1 MRCII
6 IRKNRVLLVFNV
18 IIALTV
24 AVSLGIT
31 VIAVG
36 INDSDSTVPITSVS
50 TEKESVALTVNV
62 YEYTDVEAYLE
73 IFKKA
78 KATFFV
84 SEEFQETCPE
94 KVKLII
100 EKGHSIGILEN
111 DVNISKNELYDRL
124 ATRIERM
131 ARLTDR
137 NIDFIRIDEEDC
149 DEAIIKNIYAIGL
162 LPVQWSED
170 DDDFSRG
177 DVVLITDIK
186 TAEEA
191 IKKSA
196 ADGIET
202 VTVDEL
208 IGGYFDYQQAI
219 RF

>member
-1 MRCII
+1 M
-6 IRKNRVLLVFNV
+6 VFNV

-36 INDSDSTVPITSVS
+36 INEGERPVPITSVS
-50 TEKESVALTVNV
+50 STKDEVALTVNV
-62 YEYTDVEAYLE
+62 YEYTDVDAYLE

-78 KATFFV
+78 KVTFFI

-100 EKGHSIGILEN
+100 EKGHSIGILEKKLN
-111 DVNISKNELYDRL
+111 VSKNELYDRL
-124 ATRIERM
+124 AARIERL

-137 NIDFIRIDEEDC
+137 NTGLIRIDEDNC
-149 DEAIIKNIYAIGL
+149 DETVIGNIYSIGL
-162 LPVQWSED
+162 LPVQWSKD

-177 DVVLITDIK
+177 DIILIADIK
-186 TAEEA
+186 MAEEA

-208 IGGYFDYQQAI
+208 IS
-219 RF
+219 

>member
-1 MRCII
+1 M
-6 IRKNRVLLVFNV
+6 VFNV

-36 INDSDSTVPITSVS
+36 IDEGERPVPITSVS
-50 TEKESVALTVNV
+50 TQKDEVALTVNV
-62 YEYTDVEAYLE
+62 YEYTDVDAYLG
-73 IFKKA
+73 IFKNA
-78 KATFFV
+78 KATFFI

-100 EKGHSIGILEN
+100 EKGHSIGILEK
-111 DVNISKNELYDRL
+111 DEKVSKNELYDRL
-124 ATRIERM
+124 AIRIERM
-131 ARLTDR
+131 ARITGKNTDL
-137 NIDFIRIDEEDC
+137 IRVDEDYC
-149 DEAIIKNIYAIGL
+149 DESVIKNIYSIGL
-162 LPVQWSED
+162 LPVQWSKD

-177 DVVLITDIK
+177 DIILIADIK
-186 TAEEA
+186 MAEEA

-208 IGGYFDYQQAI
+208 IS
-219 RF
+219 

>member
-1 MRCII
+1 M
-6 IRKNRVLLVFNV
+6 VFNV

-36 INDSDSTVPITSVS
+36 INEGERPVPITSVS
-50 TEKESVALTVNV
+50 TQNDEVALTVNV
-62 YEYTDVEAYLE
+62 YEYTDVDAYLE

-78 KATFFV
+78 KVTFFIC
-84 SEEFQETCPE
+84 EEFQETCPE
-94 KVKLII
+94 KVMQII
-100 EKGHSIGILEN
+100 ESGHSIGILEKKLN
-111 DVNISKNELYDRL
+111 VSKNELYDRL
-124 ATRIERM
+124 AARIERM

-137 NIDFIRIDEEDC
+137 NIDFIRIDKEDC
-149 DEAIIKNIYAIGL
+149 DEDIIKNIYAIGL

-177 DVVLITDIK
+177 DIVLITDIK

-196 ADGIET
+196 ADGIEA

-208 IGGYFDYQQAI
+208 IGGK
-219 RF
+219 

>member
-1 MRCII
+1 MI
-6 IRKNRVLLVFNV
+6 FNV

-36 INDSDSTVPITSVS
+36 INEGDRTVPITSVS
-50 TEKESVALTVNV
+50 STKDEVALTVNV
-62 YEYTDVEAYLE
+62 YEYTDVDAYLE
-73 IFKKA
+73 IFKNA
-78 KATFFV
+78 KATFFI

-94 KVKLII
+94 KVMQII
-100 EKGHSIGILEN
+100 ESGHSIGILEKKLN
-111 DVNISKNELYDRL
+111 VSKNELYDRL
-124 ATRIERM
+124 AARIERM

-137 NIDFIRIDEEDC
+137 NIDFIRIDKDC
-149 DEAIIKNIYAIGL
+149 DEDIIKNIYAIGL

-177 DVVLITDIK
+177 DIVLITDIK

-191 IKKSA
+191 KKKSA
-196 ADGIET
+196 ADGIEA

-208 IGGYFDYQQAI
+208 IGGN
-219 RF
+219 